1 MAEARRSS
9 VPHGSRRA
17 PNYVPTVS
25 RSAPRSVS
33 AGNATG
39 NTEPSTVRGPSA
51 ANTPTRAAATA
62 QRPASGT
69 PTLVSQHD
77 PAGNPAAPSSTR
89 ISQVNAQRIQSQ
101 VNSGAVH
108 SAVPAE
114 HTPPQSSNHAAVQTA
129 TQKLS
134 PSGAGISP
142 SPTSGGQQTPQA
154 AAAGTRYTQ
163 RSAVQPRMTSVQS
176 AGSAAQKTAA
186 HTEEARSGPAGTSPG
201 LHPTQVS
208 ADRPTRSPGERMTSS
223 TSSAK
228 PAAAA
233 PRPSRNI
240 PQPGTAPSIQTRQS
254 SPARQELRP
263 TEIRSTPP
271 SKGAMPVRH
280 PGPAGNQVSRPES
293 AATRPVA
300 GSSIIAA
307 KSTPALT
314 KPSASAV
321 IRGSTKKEENGRP
334 SRKQRGKKHE

>member
-1 MAEARRSS
+1 M
-9 VPHGSRRA
+9 
-17 PNYVPTVS
+17 
-25 RSAPRSVS
+25 
-33 AGNATG
+33 
-39 NTEPSTVRGPSA
+39 
-51 ANTPTRAAATA
+51 
-62 QRPASGT
+62 
-69 PTLVSQHD
+69 
-77 PAGNPAAPSSTR
+77 
-89 ISQVNAQRIQSQ
+89 
-101 VNSGAVH
+101 H
-108 SAVPAE
+108 SAIPAE
-114 HTPPQSSNHAAVQTA
+114 HTPLQSANHAVQTA

-134 PSGAGISP
+134 TGGAGISP
-142 SPTSGGQQTPQA
+142 PPTRRPADTTGRGS
-154 AAAGTRYTQ
+154 GTRYTQ
-163 RSAVQPRMTSVQS
+163 RPAPQPHITPTQGGSPTSQ
-176 AGSAAQKTAA
+176 QTAIHA
-186 HTEEARSGPAGTSPG
+186 EVSRPGIAGTSPG
-201 LHPTQVS
+201 LHPTQVP

-223 TSSAK
+223 TSSVK

-321 IRGSTKKEENGRP
+321 IKGQHKK
-334 SRKQRGKKHE
+334 RGKWQTKPKAAG